1 MRIVRTIAELPHA
14 ASVGLVPTMGAFHAG
29 HQALFEAARAEN
41 DVVVVSL
48 FVNPAQFGAGE
59 DLDRYPRDE
68 ARDAKLA
75 EEAGI
80 DILFAPSAEEMYPD
94 GYGTWVDVGE
104 LGEKLEGEFRPGH
117 FRGVATVCLKL
128 FNIVRPDRAYFGQ
141 KDAQQ
146 AAVVKQLVRDLNLD
160 LEIRVVPTVRDDDG
174 LALSSRNAYLSPEER
189 DAALALPRALGTKD
203 LQLAREGLRDLDVDY
218 VEVADLNGQKV
229 LAAAVHIGK
238 TRLID
243 NVILEGED
251 EVSTP
256 PKGKLP
262 LPELGEMKRRG
273 EKIVM
278 VTAYDAPGARF
289 AEDAGVDVILVGDTA
304 AMVVLGHEGT
314 TVPVTMDEML
324 FLTRTVA
331 RAARHPI
338 VVGDMPFGSFQ
349 VSDEKAVENAI
360 RFLKEAGAD
369 AVKLEG
375 AGPMLSRVKSIVEAG
390 IPVMGHVGLTPQSAT
405 MLGGFKTQGKTAEAA
420 RKLVDDALA
429 LEEVGAFSVVLE
441 AVPVPV
447 AAEVTRRLS
456 VPTIGIGAGR
466 ETDGQV
472 LVYHDL
478 LGLTE
483 GHLPRFVK
491 RYANLSREIRDALEA
506 YADEVRAGTF
516 PEDEH
521 TYEMSE
527 EELERFRSSSS
538 PRATSPNV
546 QT

>member
-1 MRIVRTIAELPHA
+1 M
-14 ASVGLVPTMGAFHAG
+14 
-29 HQALFEAARAEN
+29 
-41 DVVVVSL
+41 
-48 FVNPAQFGAGE
+48 
-59 DLDRYPRDE
+59 
-68 ARDAKLA
+68 
-75 EEAGI
+75 
-80 DILFAPSAEEMYPD
+80 
-94 GYGTWVDVGE
+94 
-104 LGEKLEGEFRPGH
+104 
-117 FRGVATVCLKL
+117 
-128 FNIVRPDRAYFGQ
+128 
-141 KDAQQ
+141 
-146 AAVVKQLVRDLNLD
+146 
-160 LEIRVVPTVRDDDG
+160 
-174 LALSSRNAYLSPEER
+174 
-189 DAALALPRALGTKD
+189 
-203 LQLAREGLRDLDVDY
+203 
-218 VEVADLNGQKV
+218 
-229 LAAAVHIGK
+229 
-238 TRLID
+238 
-243 NVILEGED
+243 
-251 EVSTP
+251 STP

-262 LPELGEMKRRG
+262 LPELAEMKRRG
-273 EKIVM
+273 DKIVM

-289 AEDAGVDVILVGDTA
+289 AEDAGVDIILVGDTA

-331 RAARHPI
+331 RSARHPV

-360 RFLKEAGAD
+360 RFVKEASAD

-375 AGPMLSRVKSIVEAG
+375 AGPMLSRVQSIVQAG

-420 RKLVDDALA
+420 RQLVEDALA
-429 LEEVGAFSVVLE
+429 LERAGAFSVVLE
-441 AVPVPV
+441 AVPAPV
-447 AAEVTRRLS
+447 AAEVTQRLS

-466 ETDGQV
+466 GTDGQV

-506 YADEVRAGTF
+506 YAEEVRAGTF
-516 PEDEH
+516 PDDEH
-521 TYEMSE
+521 TYEMPD
-527 EELERFRSSSS
+527 EELERFRSSRS